1 MLIAYRK
8 TAGLRRSTT
17 DVLHD
22 DHIDDD
28 QGLGDKEL
36 RAGYDPDCQSGSS
49 LTRTGDDA
57 TCSYKARG

>member
-8 TAGLRRSTT
+8 NAGLRRSTFA
-17 DVLHD
+17 VLHD
-22 DHIDDD
+22 DNIDDD
-28 QGLGDKEL
+28 RGLGDKEL
-36 RAGYDPDCQSGSS
+36 RAGYDPDYQSESS